1 MKLLVSALEPSGNLH
16 LRSLIEHLDGVEIS
30 GIFDSDLGSPIVSAS
45 EFGVMGIIDII
56 PKIALAR
63 RTKDEMVEL
72 ARDMDAVLL
81 IDAPAF
87 NLPLAE
93 ALRKKYPD
101 IKIYYYV
108 LPKVWAWKKKRAERV
123 KKAVTKML
131 SIFPFEDRFFDGA
144 AFVGNP
150 LLDQIKEF
158 KDETKKFNRV
168 AYLPGSR
175 KREVRMLMPYYRELN
190 EKNSER
196 GLLVIAPHFS
206 DEQIDELYGDI
217 SNFEVTRSVHETL
230 LNSDFAYVCS
240 GTATLEASIIGTPFV
255 LVYKTN
261 ALEFAI
267 GRYFVKLPYVGLANI
282 IFNFAAK
289 NAMHPEL
296 LQDELSVEA
305 MIDARKEVDLELF
318 SKNSH
323 ELRDL
328 LQHGSAQRVAQI
340 INGLV

>member
-16 LRSLIEHLDGVEIS
+16 LRSLIEHLDSVEIS
-30 GIFDSDLGSPIVSAS
+30 GVFNADLGSPIVPAS

-63 RTKDEMVEL
+63 RTKVQMLEL
-72 ARDMDAVLL
+72 AKDMDAVLL

-93 ALRKKYPD
+93 SLREKYPD

-108 LPKVWAWKKKRAERV
+108 LPKVWAWKKKRAERI

-131 SIFPFEDRFFDGA
+131 SIFPFEDKFFDGA
-144 AFVGNP
+144 EFVGNP

-158 KDETKKFNRV
+158 KDEEKNFNTV
-168 AYLPGSR
+168 AFLPGSR

-190 EKNSER
+190 EKSSER

-206 DEQIDELYGDI
+206 DEQIVKLYGDI
-217 SNFEVTRSVHETL
+217 SGFDVTRSVYEGL

-240 GTATLEASIIGTPFV
+240 GTATLEAALIGTPFV

-261 ALEFAI
+261 AIEFAI
-267 GRYFVKLPYVGLANI
+267 GRFFVKLPFVGLANI
-282 IFNFAAK
+282 IFDFAGK
-289 NAMHPEL
+289 SAMHYEL
-296 LQDELSVEA
+296 LQDDLNVEA
-305 MIDARKEVDLELF
+305 MENARKSVDTKLF
-318 SKNSH
+318 SKHSH
-323 ELRDL
+323 ELREL
-328 LQHGSAQRVAQI
+328 LEHGSAQRVAQI

>member
-1 MKLLVSALEPSGNLH
+1 MKLLVSTLEPSGNLH
-16 LRSLIEHLDGVEIS
+16 LRSLIDYFDCVEIF
-30 GIFDSDLGSPIVSAS
+30 GIFDADLGSPIVPAS

-63 RTKDEMVEL
+63 RTKDEMVKL

-108 LPKVWAWKKKRAERV
+108 LPKVWAWKKKRAARV

-131 SIFPFEDRFFDGA
+131 SIFPFEDKFFDGA
-144 AFVGNP
+144 EFVGNP
-150 LLDQIKEF
+150 LLNQIKEF
-158 KDETKKFNRV
+158 KDETKKFNTV
-168 AYLPGSR
+168 AFLPGSR
-175 KREVRMLMPYYRELN
+175 KREIRMLMPYYHELN
-190 EKNSER
+190 AKSSEG

-206 DEQIDELYGDI
+206 DEQIEELYGDI
-217 SNFEVTRSVHETL
+217 SSFEVTRSVKDAL
-230 LNSDFAYVCS
+230 LRSDFAYVCS
-240 GTATLEASIIGTPFV
+240 GTATLEAALIGTPFV

-261 ALEFAI
+261 AIEFAI
-267 GRYFVKLPYVGLANI
+267 GRFFVKLPFVGLANI
-282 IFNFAAK
+282 IFDFAGK
-289 NAMHPEL
+289 SAMHYEL
-296 LQDELSVEA
+296 LQDDLNVEA
-305 MIDARKEVDLELF
+305 MENARKSVDTKLF
-318 SKNSH
+318 SKHSH
-323 ELRDL
+323 ELREL
-328 LQHGSAQRVAQI
+328 LEHGSAQRVAQI

>member
-16 LRSLIEHLDGVEIS
+16 LRSLIEYLEGVEIF
-30 GIFDSDLGSPIVSAS
+30 GIFDADLGSPIVPAS

-63 RTKDEMVEL
+63 RTKEQMLEL
-72 ARDMDAVLL
+72 AREMDAVLL

-87 NLPLAE
+87 NLPLAD
-93 ALRKKYPD
+93 ALHKKYPD

-108 LPKVWAWKKKRAERV
+108 LPKVWAWKKKRAGRV

-144 AFVGNP
+144 EFVGNP

-158 KDETKKFNRV
+158 RDEDKEFNTV

-190 EKNSER
+190 EKSSER

-217 SNFEVTRSVHETL
+217 SNFEVTRSVHEAL

-240 GTATLEASIIGTPFV
+240 GTATLEAALIGTPFV

-267 GRYFVKLPYVGLANI
+267 GRYFVKLPFVGLANI
-282 IFNFAAK
+282 IFDFAGK
-289 NAMHPEL
+289 VAMHPEL
-296 LQDELSVEA
+296 LQDDLNIVAMQNSRKSV
-305 MIDARKEVDLELF
+305 DTKLF
-318 SKNSH
+318 SKHSH
-323 ELRDL
+323 ELREL

>member
-16 LRSLIEHLDGVEIS
+16 LRSLIEHLDDVKIF
-30 GIFDSDLGSPIVSAS
+30 GIFDIDLGTPIVPAS

-56 PKIALAR
+56 PKIALASK
-63 RTKDEMVEL
+63 TKEQMLEL
-72 ARDMDAVLL
+72 AREMDAVLL

-93 ALRKKYPD
+93 ALRREYPD

-108 LPKVWAWKKKRAERV
+108 LPKVWAWKKKRALRV

-131 SIFPFEDRFFDGA
+131 SIFPFEDEFFDGA
-144 AFVGNP
+144 EFVGNP

-158 KDETKKFNRV
+158 KNETKKFNTV
-168 AYLPGSR
+168 AYLAGSR
-175 KREVRMLMPYYRELN
+175 KREVRMLMPYYHELN
-190 EKNSER
+190 AKSSER

-206 DEQIDELYGDI
+206 DEQIEELYGDI
-217 SNFEVTRSVHETL
+217 LDFEVIRSVKEAL
-230 LNSDFAYVCS
+230 LRSDFAYVCS

-282 IFNFAAK
+282 IFNFAGK
-289 NAMHPEL
+289 KAMHPEL

-305 MIDARKEVDLELF
+305 MINARKNIDIELF
-318 SKNSH
+318 VKHSH
-323 ELRDL
+323 ELRYL